1 MTLHLICGSTG
12 AGKTTYALRLS
23 ETLGAVHFSIDE
35 WMVRL
40 YGPDAPQPM
49 DWGWISTRVHRCED
63 LIAGMS
69 LQTAR
74 RGTPAVLDLSF
85 LRTADRERFAEM
97 ARDAGVPVRLH
108 YVDVDPAERWR
119 RVTERNER
127 KGETYRLT
135 VTRSMFDGI
144 ESIWQ
149 PPSAAELAALDG
161 VRV

>member
-1 MTLHLICGSTG
+1 MTLHLICGATG
-12 AGKTTYALRLS
+12 AGKTTYALKLS

-35 WMVRL
+35 WMVSL

-49 DWGWISTRVHRCED
+49 DWGWISTRVRRCED
-63 LIAGMS
+63 LIAAMA
-69 LQTAR
+69 LRTAR
-74 RGTPAVLDLSF
+74 RGTSAVLDLSF
-85 LRTADRERFAEM
+85 LRRADRARFAEM

-119 RVTERNER
+119 RVSERNTR

-135 VTRSMFDGI
+135 VTRLMFDGI

-161 VRV
+161 VHA

>member
-1 MTLHLICGSTG
+1 MIHLICGSTG
-12 AGKTTYALRLS
+12 AGKTTYALKLS
-23 ETLGAVHFSIDE
+23 KTLGAVHFSIDE
-35 WMVRL
+35 WMVSL

-49 DWGWISTRVHRCED
+49 DWRWISTRVRRCED
-63 LIAGMS
+63 LIAAMA

-74 RGTPAVLDLSF
+74 RGTPIVFDLSF
-85 LRTADRERFAEM
+85 LRTADRAHFAQM

-108 YVDVDPAERWR
+108 YVDVDPVERWR